1 MPSRILRDWT
11 DSLALAEL
19 SPEAE
24 RFFVR
29 LIMKADDYGRFHG
42 DERLLKSALFP
53 LLADARLSAVRSWR
67 DECAAARLLAPY
79 QDERGRVFL
88 EIVNFG
94 QQRRAKSKFP
104 EPAGNALASAS
115 DCPQPASNCALYS
128 DSESDSD
135 FGVDDSSELGE
146 PASEPFV
153 SIPLIRKD
161 GEYVV
166 TVAEVEQLQGMFP
179 AVDVKQEV
187 RGCAAWNLANPAK
200 RKTKAGIRKHV
211 TAWIARVQDKGGT
224 PYFRAA
230 TPPAIA
236 GGANGPKPIPEPSCN
251 WRRIATDSGEWP
263 GKDFAGLSWGGLYDY
278 VQAEIVKICEIEKG
292 HN

>member
-53 LLADARLSAVRSWR
+53 LLADVRLSAVRSWR

-104 EPAGNALASAS
+104 EPASDAPASAS
-115 DCPQPASNCALYS
+115 NCDQPASNCALYS
-128 DSESDSD
+128 ESDSESESD
-135 FGVDDSSELGE
+135 CGDGESTSALGE
-146 PASEPFV
+146 PKTDPPPPNPRKRADATPYDRIFALYAEHCPSLAQMRLRTPKRDAGARRLWGKALSWAKSKGGGEAEAWGFV
-153 SIPLIRKD
+153 SVLFDAAQASPFLRGEKPSKD
-161 GEYVV
+161 HPNWKADFEFV
-166 TVAEVEQLQGMFP
+166 TRDESM
-179 AVDVKQEV
+179 
-187 RGCAAWNLANPAK
+187 AK
-200 RKTKAGIRKHV
+200 IME
-211 TAWIARVQDKGGT
+211 
-224 PYFRAA
+224 
-230 TPPAIA
+230 
-236 GGANGPKPIPEPSCN
+236 GA
-251 WRRIATDSGEWP
+251 
-263 GKDFAGLSWGGLYDY
+263 YDR
-278 VQAEIVKICEIEKG
+278 
-292 HN
+292 